1 MGEVKNPGSY
11 PIQTYG
17 MSFLDAIN
25 LAGGPTENANKTKIR
40 LIRDMREQKNPI
52 IINLDE
58 FLKEG
63 DYSQNQVLQDNDI
76 IYVPK
81 KGIASFNYYLRQI
94 DPFLRTF
101 ITANLVQDE
110 ISD

>member
-1 MGEVKNPGSY
+1 
-11 PIQTYG
+11 
-17 MSFLDAIN
+17 
-25 LAGGPTENANKTKIR
+25 
-40 LIRDMREQKNPI
+40 MREQKNPI